1 LSDFLADFVGTVPGA
16 FVAMAAGCGG
26 AAVDAKPLLEPAP
39 KLAPKPAAEHREFD
53 AAMHLLNQQD
63 RAAMVVAAMI
73 EARVSLLTACS
84 LLKTLTDERGLIAM
98 TAAGFEILERYMAFS
113 CGEAGLEG
121 GLLYTI
127 KASGKAGG
135 TPIVVKF
142 LVKTVEKVKKAD
154 GMGEFL

>member
-1 LSDFLADFVGTVPGA
+1 MRDFLADFVGTVPGA

-26 AAVDAKPLLEPAP
+26 AAVDAKPSLEPAP

-84 LLKTLTDERGLIAM
+84 LLKTLTDERGLIAL
-98 TAAGFEILERYMAFS
+98 TAAGFDLFAEKIAACD
-113 CGEAGLEG
+113 CGQAACSGVLHTIEARC
-121 GLLYTI
+121 
-127 KASGKAGG
+127 KAGG

-142 LVKTVEKVKKAD
+142 RVEKLEKVEKAD